1 MKNDTETRER
11 LINISKDGRGAD
23 NFKISLPAK
32 WLREMGISYE
42 DREVRLV
49 YDSQKKK
56 IIIEKI

>member
-1 MKNDTETRER
+1 MKNIMEERKR
-11 LINISKDGRGAD
+11 LITIGKDGRGAD

-32 WLREMGISYE
+32 WLREMGISYD

-49 YDSQKKK
+49 YDSKKKK